1 MMQGMDLAKVQVG
14 ASKAASAPVPPRAAP
29 RGAYRS
35 RFGGLWTDRTDAQD
49 LRVAMLADGRIDA
62 NESAKLEQYIAEGY
76 VVFPGAVDAALVDE
90 YLAYFESCWSNP
102 PSWAYA
108 HSGGQV
114 LPMDVSLYDK
124 VAKVSD
130 LHYGFKRAGELI
142 HPPAVR
148 RFLELI
154 YARPPVVFQ
163 SMSMR
168 KGSEETLHID
178 TGPLTLTEPM
188 SLTASWTALED
199 VQKGSGEFQFV
210 PGSQALP
217 EVLNHG
223 LTKGHGGDMTAYYEV
238 LQETLRRC
246 DKAGLKTEYFY
257 ARKGDVL
264 IWSADLMHGGAPI
277 QNTALTRKSFVCH
290 FMPYGV
296 MPTFYDF
303 SAVNYVP
310 YAAGG
315 YCLDRVK
322 V

>member
-1 MMQGMDLAKVQVG
+1 MNLQTAIPVKDQAQIRTGMKRSEPG
-14 ASKAASAPVPPRAAP
+14 GK
-29 RGAYRS
+29 YRS
-35 RFGGLWTDRTDAQD
+35 RFGGLWTDRADAQD
-49 LRVAMLADGRIDA
+49 VRAAMLVAGAI
-62 NESAKLEQYIAEGY
+62 NQTESVKLEQYIEEGY
-76 VVFPGAVDAALVDE
+76 VVFPGAVSAELVDA
-90 YLAYFESCWSNP
+90 YLAYFEACWEQP
-102 PSWAYA
+102 PAWAYA

-114 LPMDVSLYDK
+114 LPMHSSLYDK

-130 LHYGFKRAGELI
+130 LHYGFSRAGELI
-142 HPPAVR
+142 HPREVR
-148 RFLELI
+148 RFLEII

-188 SLTASWTALED
+188 SLTASWTAMED
-199 VQKGSGEFQFV
+199 VRKGSGEFQFV

-217 EVLNHG
+217 EVLNNG

-246 DKAGLKTEYFY
+246 EKAGLKTEYFY

-277 QNTALTRKSFVCH
+277 ENHELTRKSFVCH

-303 SAVNYVP
+303 SGVNYVP
-310 YAAGG
+310 YAEGG

-322 V
+322 VGG